1 MPHLPGRAEP
11 GSKIAA
17 VPQPFYRRSLPHLQR
32 DCKTTLPDLDQPVRR
47 GLVSSP
53 EEYRWLWLAGKAEPS
68 SAGQVRTSFDKLRT
82 GSAPTRAVA
91 LIGVISD
98 THGLLRPEALAALR
112 GSDYIIHAGDIGDP
126 AILTKLA
133 AIAPV
138 TAIRGNVDREPWAS
152 KIPATNVL
160 EVRGVSIY
168 ILHNLKQLDLKPE
181 AAGFG
186 VVVCGHTHVARAEM
200 KNGVLYFNPGSAGP
214 RRFRLPV
221 MIGRLKVKD
230 GEVSSELIEILREIE

>member
-1 MPHLPGRAEP
+1 MALP
-11 GSKIAA
+11 
-17 VPQPFYRRSLPHLQR
+17 
-32 DCKTTLPDLDQPVRR
+32 
-47 GLVSSP
+47 
-53 EEYRWLWLAGKAEPS
+53 
-68 SAGQVRTSFDKLRT
+68 
-82 GSAPTRAVA
+82 
-91 LIGVISD
+91 IGVISD

-126 AILTKLA
+126 AILKKLA

-138 TAIRGNVDREPWAS
+138 TAIRGNVDREPWAF

-168 ILHNLKQLDLKPE
+168 ILHNLKQLDLMPE
-181 AAGFG
+181 AGGFG

-221 MIGRLKVKD
+221 MIGRLR
-230 GEVSSELIEILREIE
+230 LRTEGFLRTD